1 MIEINEPALLT
12 KDFDGGATSAAA
24 NACGQA
30 SLDRDAVALGAT
42 HHPVDRLD
50 RKDDPCE
57 HNPANNP
64 KLAHWTH
71 KIGIH
76 KIGAHRVLAGS
87 KQFDETSMP

>member
-1 MIEINEPALLT
+1 MIEIGEPALLT
-12 KDFDGGATSAAA
+12 ENIDRLAPGSVADACREASFD
-24 NACGQA
+24 
-30 SLDRDAVALGAT
+30 RVAVALSAT